1 MVEEILNNG
10 YAYESNGSI
19 YFDVEKYNK
28 DHHYGILSH
37 RNLEDIINN
46 SRELAGVGE
55 KRHQADFALWKK
67 AQPEHIMRWPID
79 IKYKDG
85 TEADGKPHYREFV
98 SNGFPGWHCECTA
111 MSRKYLGNHFDILRN
126 RTGCGQSGRPDGALL
141 DAQQHDHHQRAEDGQ
156 ESG

>member
-1 MVEEILNNG
+1 MEMLNVLPPSIEPHATGHIIEQAEMVEEILNNG

-67 AQPEHIMRWPID
+67 AQPEHIMRWQIQLNNAEAALND
-79 IKYKDG
+79 MNRELDENEKGLSKD
-85 TEADGKPHYREFV
+85 
-98 SNGFPGWHCECTA
+98 
-111 MSRKYLGNHFDILRN
+111 L
-126 RTGCGQSGRPDGALL
+126 QSL
-141 DAQQHDHHQRAEDGQ
+141 
-156 ESG
+156 